1 MIKIK
6 IILFVILALLVSA
19 DFFIPKEHATIQW
32 ESIPGFYAL
41 FGILA
46 SIILLV
52 VSKILGLLIQRKEN
66 YYDD

>member
-6 IILFVILALLVSA
+6 IVLFVILALLVSA
-19 DFFIPKEHATIQW
+19 DFFIPKEHAAIQW

-52 VSKILGLLIQRKEN
+52 VSKMLGFLVQKKEN